1 MTVRHLCIA
10 VVALGTATLVAAHA
24 AEPFY
29 MGTWRFVTAA
39 MAPWGYPTRLQD
51 SADKARLIGK
61 TVTLRSKEI
70 AGPQPFA
77 CKGPQYQ
84 VSDFT
89 ADKLFQ
95 GAFEEMQTR
104 DKSIDPDKMAAALGF
119 KAAPV
124 KTLETGCEID
134 FHFIDA
140 STAQIAIDDY
150 IYTLKK
156 R

>member
-1 MTVRHLCIA
+1 
-10 VVALGTATLVAAHA
+10 
-24 AEPFY
+24 
-29 MGTWRFVTAA
+29 MGTWKFVTAA

-61 TVTLRSKEI
+61 TVTLRPKEI

-84 VSDFT
+84 VNDFT

-95 GAFEEMQTR
+95 GAFEEMQAR
-104 DKSIDPDKMAAALGF
+104 NKSIDPDKLAAALGF
-119 KAAPV
+119 KGTSI

-134 FHFIDA
+134 FHFLDT
-140 STAQIAIDDY
+140 STAQIAVDDY